1 MFITATKA
9 RPLYDYDGAQN
20 AYDFSACDEFATS
33 PACAE
38 LVLNMFD
45 DLPGGEGDEPVTRF
59 AGLTVRD
66 VLQEVAEYWASGPG
80 ARSVYMKECEHA
92 FTGWMF
98 PKVLKYGTVYLQ
110 AAGYDH

>member
-9 RPLYDYDGAQN
+9 RPLYDYDGALN
-20 AYDFSACDEFATS
+20 AWDFSACDEFATS

-38 LVLNMFD
+38 LVLNMFPD
-45 DLPGGEGDEPVTRF
+45 AWLGHREEPVTRSK
-59 AGLTVRD
+59 GLTVRD
-66 VLQEVAEYWASGPG
+66 VLEEVAEYWDSGPG
-80 ARSVYMKECEHA
+80 AGSAYMELCEHA

-98 PKVLKYGTVYLQ
+98 PKVLKDGTVYLQ